1 MGTISTT
8 DTWMAGSIGA
18 QQINSSEARPGQKET
33 DNVSNIQPQGT
44 NPYEQAPLQQ
54 PRKKH
59 TLRNVLLI
67 SGACLVGMVGC
78 SVAVA
83 AGSSGGNTAAP
94 AAGTTAPASKTEA
107 PKTTAPKPKS
117 APAPATKQSDED
129 KFVAIVQKASAEG
142 QSADNDLKAGLIM
155 KKRDKAICGLG
166 GTKIT
171 NWTGTVKLLD
181 SNGDGDG
188 VLAVE
193 LADGVVVTTWN
204 NAFSDIGS
212 DTLIKNEKLMDRL
225 AGMSEGDKVTFSGQF
240 IRGSDAGVCRDVQGL
255 TKIGKLQE
263 PEFTFR
269 FSDVKAA

>member
-1 MGTISTT
+1 M
-8 DTWMAGSIGA
+8 
-18 QQINSSEARPGQKET
+18 
-33 DNVSNIQPQGT
+33 
-44 NPYEQAPLQQ
+44 
-54 PRKKH
+54 
-59 TLRNVLLI
+59 LLI

-83 AGSSGGNTAAP
+83 AGSGGGNTAAP

-117 APAPATKQSDED
+117 APPRDQAVRRGNV
-129 KFVAIVQKASAEG
+129 VAIVQKASAEG

-212 DTLIKNEKLMDRL
+212 DTLIKNEKLMRL

-269 FSDVKAA
+269 FSDVKTPDDCVAPPAALW

>member
-1 MGTISTT
+1 M
-8 DTWMAGSIGA
+8 
-18 QQINSSEARPGQKET
+18 
-33 DNVSNIQPQGT
+33 SNIQPQGP
-44 NPYEQAPLQQ
+44 NPYEQGPF
-54 PRKKH
+54 
-59 TLRNVLLI
+59 
-67 SGACLVGMVGC
+67 
-78 SVAVA
+78 VA
-83 AGSSGGNTAAP
+83 AEEEAHAAQR
-94 AAGTTAPASKTEA
+94 AADQRRVPGRHGRLRRRGRCQLRRWRRRRAGIGRIDSAGPSRSPEGRSPQ
-107 PKTTAPKPKS
+107 PK
-117 APAPATKQSDED
+117 PAPARAPKQSDED
-129 KFVAIVQKASAEG
+129 KFVAIVQKASADG
-142 QSADNDLKAGLIM
+142 QSADNDLKAGRIM

-225 AGMSEGDKVTFSGQF
+225 AEMSEGDKVTFSGQF

>member
-1 MGTISTT
+1 
-8 DTWMAGSIGA
+8 
-18 QQINSSEARPGQKET
+18 
-33 DNVSNIQPQGT
+33 VSNIQPQGP
-44 NPYEQAPLQQ
+44 NPYGQGPFVPQ
-54 PRKKH
+54 PVKKKH

-78 SVAVA
+78 GAVVA
-83 AGSSGGNTAAP
+83 ANAPDLAAKDVAASAP
-94 AAGTTAPASKTEA
+94 AASSSEPVKPKPA
-107 PKTTAPKPKS
+107 PKVEARKPATTPKPAPKQS
-117 APAPATKQSDED
+117 AED
-129 KFVAIVQKASAEG
+129 KFVAIVQKASVDGE
-142 QSADNDLKAGLIM
+142 SADNDLKAGRVM

-225 AGMSEGDKVTFSGQF
+225 AEMSEGDEVTFSGRF
-240 IRGSDAGVCRDVQGL
+240 LRGSDAGVCRDVQGL
-255 TKIGKLQE
+255 TKLGKLQE

>member
-1 MGTISTT
+1 M
-8 DTWMAGSIGA
+8 
-18 QQINSSEARPGQKET
+18 
-33 DNVSNIQPQGT
+33 SNIEPQGP
-44 NPYEQAPLQQ
+44 NPYEQGSFVQ
-54 PRKKH
+54 PKKKH

-67 SGACLVGMVGC
+67 SGACLVGLVGC

-83 AGSSGGNTAAP
+83 ASSSGGDSAAP
-94 AAGTTAPASKTEA
+94 VSGSTAPAPKTEA
-107 PKTTAPKPKS
+107 PKAKSAPKP
-117 APAPATKQSDED
+117 APARAMKQSDED
-129 KFVAIVQKASAEG
+129 KFVAIVQKASADG
-142 QSADNDLKAGLIM
+142 QSADNDLKAGRIM
-155 KKRDKAICGLG
+155 KKRDKAMCGLG
-166 GTKIT
+166 GNKIT

-225 AGMSEGDKVTFSGQF
+225 AEMSEGDKVTFSGQF
-240 IRGSDAGVCRDVQGL
+240 IRGSEAGICRDVQGL